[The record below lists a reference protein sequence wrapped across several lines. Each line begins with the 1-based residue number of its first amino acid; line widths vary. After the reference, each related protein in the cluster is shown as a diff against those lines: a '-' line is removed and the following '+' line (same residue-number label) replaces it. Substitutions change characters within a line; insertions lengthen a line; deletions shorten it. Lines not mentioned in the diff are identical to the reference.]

1 MINWLDVRDFVV
13 VKKTQVSFE
22 SGMTVITG
30 ETGAGKS
37 VLVDALS
44 ILLGGRA
51 STDLIRYGSD
61 YAEIQADFDIQ
72 TLPQARDWL
81 RNMELTAD
89 AGECTLR
96 RLIYR
101 EKSSRG
107 FINGKPVP
115 IQSLRDLGK
124 LLADIHGQHEHHR
137 LLQREV
143 QRFLL
148 DSDAG
153 ILEEVK
159 QLGEISNKA
168 QQLETRLND
177 SESGLQERK
186 QRESFLQHQVEELE
200 LLKPDPEEL
209 SQLEAR
215 HSRLSHTHELAQ
227 GAWQILQELDQVE
240 EVSASSLIIKAA
252 HRLSELSP
260 YDSRLKLLQEQI
272 EGIATQ
278 LTDVTGE
285 LQRFSDG
292 YELDPMD
299 LEEVDKRMTA
309 LHDAGRKYQVRPSAL
324 KEVLDSLKHDLE
336 ALDPADHDPELLR
349 QQLLETQSDYDQLA
363 SVVTDARGK
372 TAAKMSQD
380 VNKLLPSLGLEA
392 AAFRVR
398 LEDEPADRRGLHGT
412 ETPYFELQPG
422 PDLDFSPLE
431 KAASGGEL
439 SRVSLA
445 IQLCAVQDRST
456 PCTIYD
462 EVDVG
467 IGGRVAEI
475 VGQKLRST
483 ATNRQVLCITHL
495 PQVAAQGHHH
505 LRVNRIN
512 SDETE
517 VNIESLE
524 PAARVDELARMLG
537 GVEITQTTRAHADEL
552 ISRASK

>member
-51 STDLIRYGSD
+51 SADLIRYGSD

-137 LLQREV
+137 LLRREV

-153 ILEEVK
+153 ILDEVK
-159 QLGEISNKA
+159 QLGEISTKA

-177 SESGLQERK
+177 CESGLQERK
-186 QRESFLQHQVEELE
+186 QRESFLRHQVQELE

-240 EVSASSLIIKAA
+240 EVSASALIIKAA

-260 YDSRLKLLQEQI
+260 YDSRLKPLQEQI

-278 LTDVTGE
+278 LTEVTGE

-299 LEEVDKRMTA
+299 LEAVDKRMTA
-309 LHDAGRKYQVRPSAL
+309 LHDAGRKYQVRPGAL
-324 KEVLDSLKHDLE
+324 KEVLESLKHDLE

-398 LEDEPADRRGLHGT
+398 LDNEPADRRGLHGT

-445 IQLCAVQDRST
+445 IQLCAVQDTST

>member
-153 ILEEVK
+153 ILDEVK
-159 QLGEISNKA
+159 QLGEISTKA

-177 SESGLQERK
+177 S
-186 QRESFLQHQVEELE
+186 
-200 LLKPDPEEL
+200 
-209 SQLEAR
+209 
-215 HSRLSHTHELAQ
+215 
-227 GAWQILQELDQVE
+227 
-240 EVSASSLIIKAA
+240 
-252 HRLSELSP
+252 
-260 YDSRLKLLQEQI
+260 
-272 EGIATQ
+272 
-278 LTDVTGE
+278 
-285 LQRFSDG
+285 
-292 YELDPMD
+292 
-299 LEEVDKRMTA
+299 
-309 LHDAGRKYQVRPSAL
+309 
-324 KEVLDSLKHDLE
+324 
-336 ALDPADHDPELLR
+336 
-349 QQLLETQSDYDQLA
+349 
-363 SVVTDARGK
+363 
-372 TAAKMSQD
+372 
-380 VNKLLPSLGLEA
+380 
-392 AAFRVR
+392 
-398 LEDEPADRRGLHGT
+398 
-412 ETPYFELQPG
+412 
-422 PDLDFSPLE
+422 
-431 KAASGGEL
+431 
-439 SRVSLA
+439 
-445 IQLCAVQDRST
+445 
-456 PCTIYD
+456 
-462 EVDVG
+462 
-467 IGGRVAEI
+467 
-475 VGQKLRST
+475 
-483 ATNRQVLCITHL
+483 
-495 PQVAAQGHHH
+495 
-505 LRVNRIN
+505 
-512 SDETE
+512 
-517 VNIESLE
+517 
-524 PAARVDELARMLG
+524 
-537 GVEITQTTRAHADEL
+537 
-552 ISRASK
+552 

>member
-159 QLGEISNKA
+159 QLGEISTKA

-186 QRESFLQHQVEELE
+186 QRESFLRHQVEELE

-209 SQLEAR
+209 TQLEAR

-260 YDSRLKLLQEQI
+260 YDSRLKPLQEQI

-278 LTDVTGE
+278 LTEVTGE

-299 LEEVDKRMTA
+299 LEAVDKRMTA

-398 LEDEPADRRGLHGT
+398 LDNEPADRRGLHGT

>member
-186 QRESFLQHQVEELE
+186 QRESFLRHQVEELE

-299 LEEVDKRMTA
+299 LEAVDKRMTA
-309 LHDAGRKYQVRPSAL
+309 LHDAGRKYQVRPGAL

>member
-51 STDLIRYGSD
+51 SADLIRYGSD

-89 AGECTLR
+89 ADECTLR

-137 LLQREV
+137 LLRREV

-153 ILEEVK
+153 ILDEVK
-159 QLGEISNKA
+159 QLGEISTKA
-168 QQLETRLND
+168 QQLETRLHD

-186 QRESFLQHQVEELE
+186 QRESFLRHQVEELE
-200 LLKPDPEEL
+200 LLKPDPGEL
-209 SQLEAR
+209 TQLEAR

-240 EVSASSLIIKAA
+240 EVSASALIIKAA

-260 YDSRLKLLQEQI
+260 YDSRLKPLQEQI

-278 LTDVTGE
+278 LTEVTGE

-299 LEEVDKRMTA
+299 LEAVDKRMTA

-336 ALDPADHDPELLR
+336 ALDPADHDPELLK
-349 QQLLETQSDYDQLA
+349 QQALKHAPT
-363 SVVTDARGK
+363 
-372 TAAKMSQD
+372 M
-380 VNKLLPSLGLEA
+380 
-392 AAFRVR
+392 
-398 LEDEPADRRGLHGT
+398 
-412 ETPYFELQPG
+412 
-422 PDLDFSPLE
+422 
-431 KAASGGEL
+431 
-439 SRVSLA
+439 
-445 IQLCAVQDRST
+445 
-456 PCTIYD
+456 
-462 EVDVG
+462 
-467 IGGRVAEI
+467 
-475 VGQKLRST
+475 
-483 ATNRQVLCITHL
+483 
-495 PQVAAQGHHH
+495 
-505 LRVNRIN
+505 IN
-512 SDETE
+512 
-517 VNIESLE
+517 
-524 PAARVDELARMLG
+524 
-537 GVEITQTTRAHADEL
+537 
-552 ISRASK
+552 SRAS

>member
-153 ILEEVK
+153 ILDEVK
-159 QLGEISNKA
+159 QLGEISTKA

-186 QRESFLQHQVEELE
+186 QRESFLRHQVEELE

-299 LEEVDKRMTA
+299 LEAVDKRMTA
-309 LHDAGRKYQVRPSAL
+309 LHDAGRKYQVRPGAL

>member
-51 STDLIRYGSD
+51 SADLIRYGSD

-137 LLQREV
+137 LLRREV

-153 ILEEVK
+153 ILDEVK
-159 QLGEISNKA
+159 QLGEISTKA

-186 QRESFLQHQVEELE
+186 QRESFLRHQVQELE

-240 EVSASSLIIKAA
+240 EVSASALIIKAA
-252 HRLSELSP
+252 NRLSELSP
-260 YDSRLKLLQEQI
+260 YDSRLKPLQEQI

-278 LTDVTGE
+278 LTEVTGE

-299 LEEVDKRMTA
+299 LEAVDKRMTA

-336 ALDPADHDPELLR
+336 ALDPADHDPELLK
-349 QQLLETQSDYDQLA
+349 QQLLETRSDYDQLA

-398 LEDEPADRRGLHGT
+398 LDNEPTDRRGLHGT

-445 IQLCAVQDRST
+445 IQLCAAQDTST

-524 PAARVDELARMLG
+524 PAARIDELARMLG

>member
-13 VKKTQVSFE
+13 VKKTQVSFQ

-44 ILLGGRA
+44 ILLGSRA

-61 YAEIQADFDIQ
+61 YAEIQADFNIQ
-72 TLPQARDWL
+72 SLPQARDWL
-81 RNMELTAD
+81 REMELTAD
-89 AGECTLR
+89 ADECTLR
-96 RLIYR
+96 RLVYR

-143 QRFLL
+143 QRFLI

-153 ILEEVK
+153 IFEEVK
-159 QLGEISNKA
+159 QLAEISNKA
-168 QQLETRLND
+168 QRLETRLSD

-186 QRESFLQHQVEELE
+186 QRESFLRHQVEELE
-200 LLKPDPEEL
+200 LLKPDPGEL

-227 GAWQILQELDQVE
+227 GAWQILQELDQIE
-240 EVSASSLIIKAA
+240 EVSAASLIIKAA

-260 YDSRLKLLQEQI
+260 YDSRLKPLQEQI

-292 YELDPMD
+292 YELDPME
-299 LEEVDKRMTA
+299 LEEVDKRITA

-324 KEVLDSLKHDLE
+324 KDVLESLKHDLE
-336 ALDPADHDPELLR
+336 ALDPAEYDPELLK

-363 SVVTDARGK
+363 SIVTEARGK
-372 TAAKMSQD
+372 TAAKMSRD

-392 AAFRVR
+392 AAFRIR
-398 LEDEPADRRGLHGT
+398 LEDEPTDRRGLHGS
-412 ETPYFELQPG
+412 ETPYFELRPG
-422 PDLDFSPLE
+422 PDLEFSPLE
-431 KAASGGEL
+431 RAASGGEL

-445 IQLCAVQDRST
+445 IQLCTVQDTTT

-483 ATNRQVLCITHL
+483 ALNRQVLCITHL

-517 VNIESLE
+517 VSIESLE

>member
-186 QRESFLQHQVEELE
+186 QRESFLRHQVEELE

-299 LEEVDKRMTA
+299 LEAVDKRMTA
-309 LHDAGRKYQVRPSAL
+309 LHDAGRKYQVRPGAL

-349 QQLLETQSDYDQLA
+349 QQLLETRSDYDQLA